1 MNTNILIKTGPPSMH
16 KDTAPVGGIHIAIK
30 PGDTITFIG
39 VGGQAN
45 LVFPAHTVAILSP
58 KPAHQVSID
67 GGQHLVFTV
76 QSAAPGNYCVLS
88 LTMGIPIPLTVTC
101 DQAHING
108 ATLIVK
114 GRADRPTPQPDPD
127 TQAVLDPNPPDPNNN
142 NNDATA

>member
-16 KDTAPVGGIHIAIK
+16 KGIAPDGGIHIAIK

-45 LVFPAHTVAILSP
+45 LVFPAHTAAILLP

-67 GGQHLVFTV
+67 GGQQLVFTV
-76 QSAAPGNYCVLS
+76 QSAAPGNYCVLC
-88 LTMGIPIPLTVTC
+88 LTMGIPVPLTVNC
-101 DQAHING
+101 DQAHIKG

-114 GRADRPTPQPDPD
+114 GRSDRPTPQPDPD
-127 TQAVLDPNPPDPNNN
+127 TQAVLDPSTTDTP
-142 NNDATA
+142 TA